1 MALSHEEAWTFC
13 KLRAKYRTEHR
24 AKLRQDAEDW
34 LMTALAFSVFF
45 GLVALAGIL

>member
-1 MALSHEEAWTFC
+1 MTREDAWMFC

-24 AKLRQDAEDW
+24 TKLRQDAEDW